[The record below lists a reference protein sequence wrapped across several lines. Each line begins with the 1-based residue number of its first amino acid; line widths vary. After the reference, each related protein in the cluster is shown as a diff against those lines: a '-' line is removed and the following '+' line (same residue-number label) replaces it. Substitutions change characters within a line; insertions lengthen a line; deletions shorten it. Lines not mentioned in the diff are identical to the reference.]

1 MGSGVV
7 DRDKLSFPQG
17 KPTLSGES
25 GATVADDAFVF
36 ITQAFCPE
44 GHDLVAYAGP
54 LFHGFP
60 GPTLRLAG
68 PGIAGDDDLLTL
80 SPMHGDSGKE
90 GAEEVVWGDRY
101 RLGCPVCDVE
111 LTSIGPCDC
120 GLGELH
126 ALDLLPRGG
135 GEIAAVCDVAGC
147 RRSRLVDGLEV
158 LAVFQD

>member
-1 MGSGVV
+1 MTDGVV
-7 DRDKLSFPQG
+7 DRDKLSFPHG
-17 KPTLSGES
+17 RPSLSDES
-25 GATVADDAFVF
+25 GATMADDAFVF
-36 ITQAFCPE
+36 ITQAFCPA
-44 GHDLVAYAGP
+44 GHDLVAHGGP

-68 PGIAGDDDLLTL
+68 EGIGEGGELLTL

-90 GAEEVVWGDRY
+90 GAEGVVWGSRY
-101 RLGCPVCDVE
+101 RLACPVCDVE
-111 LTSIGPCDC
+111 LAVIGPCDC

-126 ALDLLPRGG
+126 AMDLVPGGG